1 MKNYTNKILEN
12 LGKEKY
18 TQSFIDNIWSADL
31 ADIQMIRKCNK
42 GFRFLLCVTDIYSK
56 YAWVISLK
64 DKILLLK
71 GTITNA
77 FQKVLNEPNCKPNKI
92 WVDKGREFYNRSM
105 KSFFQNSDTK
115 TYSTHNEE
123 KSMIAKRFTRTLKN
137 RISKYMTS
145 KSKNMYIDKL
155 DDIANKYNNTCHSTV
170 KMKSVDKKLS
180 TYIDSSKEN
189 NEKDPKFKIGDF
201 VWISKYKTI
210 VQKVTLQI
218 SLKTFL

>member
-77 FQKVLNEPNCKPNKI
+77 FQKVLNEPHCKTNKI
-92 WVDKGREFYNRSM
+92 WVDKGE
-105 KSFFQNSDTK
+105 
-115 TYSTHNEE
+115 
-123 KSMIAKRFTRTLKN
+123 
-137 RISKYMTS
+137 
-145 KSKNMYIDKL
+145 
-155 DDIANKYNNTCHSTV
+155 
-170 KMKSVDKKLS
+170 
-180 TYIDSSKEN
+180 
-189 NEKDPKFKIGDF
+189 
-201 VWISKYKTI
+201 
-210 VQKVTLQI
+210 
-218 SLKTFL
+218 